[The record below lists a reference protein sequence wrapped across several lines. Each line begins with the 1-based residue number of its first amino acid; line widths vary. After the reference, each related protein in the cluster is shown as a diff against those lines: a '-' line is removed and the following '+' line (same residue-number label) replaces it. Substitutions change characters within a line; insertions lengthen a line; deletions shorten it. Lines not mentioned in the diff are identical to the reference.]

1 MSALNAL
8 REPLGAVLARVPASW
23 QRWVQPWRES
33 AEGRAL
39 VGFVDA
45 RREAGAVIF
54 PGAVLRALELTP
66 FEAVRVVIL
75 GQDPYHGDGQAEGL
89 AFSVPFGQRIPPSL
103 RNIHAEVRRD
113 LGVTPPSHGHL
124 GGWARQGVLLLN
136 TTLTV
141 EAASA
146 GSHAK
151 QGWEALTGAL
161 MVALAQDPQPKAFLL
176 WGAHAQRCGPNSV
189 AAAHAVFASNHP
201 SPLAARRGAAPFI
214 GNGHFSAANRHLSA
228 SGRGSIDWG
237 DLPA

>member
-45 RREAGAVIF
+45 RREAGAVIY
-54 PGAVLRALELTP
+54 PGAVLRALELTL
-66 FEAVRVVIL
+66 FDAVRVVIL

-151 QGWEALTGAL
+151 RGWEVLTGAL

-176 WGAHAQRCGPNSV
+176 WGAHAQRCRPNSV

-214 GNGHFSAANRHLSA
+214 GNGHFRAANRHLSA
-228 SGRGSIDWG
+228 SGRGPIDWG